1 MRLLTQTGVWII
13 CPENQAT
20 YYSASFI
27 EVAGDFLNGK
37 AECALYMES
46 GDRVKDVNNYD
57 EGYLHE
63 ISVEDI
69 INDAVPATID
79 QTYEIRAITWAKED
93 CVSDAEKLEEDE

>member
-13 CPENQAT
+13 RPENQAS

-37 AECALYMES
+37 VECALYMES
-46 GDRVKDVNNYD
+46 GERVRDIDHYD

-79 QTYEIRAITWAKED
+79 QAYEIRSTTWAKED
-93 CVSDAEKLEEDE
+93 FVSDADAEEAED